1 MICKRCDND
10 KDLEDFHK
18 KKSSKTGYQIYCKTC
33 SKNMVKKHYESNID
47 KVIERKRIY
56 RSTEDYKVNSKIYE
70 RGYYEKR
77 KELRKNN
84 INLRISMSIRD
95 ILRRCLKYIGKN
107 KEQKTYELLGYNNLK
122 LKQRLECQF
131 KDGMSWDNYGKWHI
145 DHKKPISK
153 FNKGTDLKIINSL
166 SNLQPLWAKDNLSK
180 GNKF

>member
-1 MICKRCDND
+1 MTKIQKTFIRKNLLKQDI
-10 KDLEDFHK
+10 
-18 KKSSKTGYQIYCKTC
+18 KSIVKHVLKTWL
-33 SKNMVKKHYESNID
+33 KKHYESNID

-180 GNKF
+180 SNKF

>member
-1 MICKRCDND
+1 MICKRCDID
-10 KDLEDFHK
+10 KHIEDFHK
-18 KKSSKTGYQIYCKTC
+18 KKSSKTGYQIYCKNC
-33 SKNMVKKHYESNID
+33 SKKMVKKHYESNTD

-56 RSTEDYKVNSKIYE
+56 RNTEDYKVNSKIYE
-70 RGYYEKR
+70 RYYYERR

-95 ILRRCLKYIGKN
+95 ILRRCLKYIRKN

-122 LKQRLECQF
+122 LKQRIECQF

-153 FNKGTDLKIINSL
+153 FNKGADLKIINSL
-166 SNLQPLWAKDNLSK
+166 SNLQPLWTKDNLSK

>member
-1 MICKRCDND
+1 MICKRCDID
-10 KDLEDFHK
+10 KSIEDFHK
-18 KKSSKTGYQIYCKTC
+18 KKSSKTGYQIYCKNC
-33 SKNMVKKHYESNID
+33 SKNMVKNHYESNTD

-56 RSTEDYKVNSKIYE
+56 RNTEDYKVNSKIYE
-70 RGYYEKR
+70 RDYYEKR

-153 FNKGTDLKIINSL
+153 FNKNTDLKIINSL